1 MHSQSAIHRRPIRTF
16 LILKIAIMPD
26 ENMASI
32 ITPLTIKIL
41 YIRHTM
47 IKNGGTD
54 FKYKEGW
61 KQMIDTGVKS
71 RITVSIN

>member
-1 MHSQSAIHRRPIRTF
+1 MF
-16 LILKIAIMPD
+16 LIPKIAIKPD
-26 ENMASI
+26 ENMLSI
-32 ITPLTIKIL
+32 ITPPTVKIL

-47 IKNGGTD
+47 IKNGGTE

-61 KQMIDTGVKS
+61 KQMIDTSVKL

>member
-1 MHSQSAIHRRPIRTF
+1 MF
-16 LILKIAIMPD
+16 LTLKIAIKSD
-26 ENMASI
+26 ENMLSI
-32 ITPLTIKIL
+32 ITPLTVKIL

-47 IKNGGTD
+47 IKNGGTE

-71 RITVSIN
+71 RITVSVN